1 MKKVAIGI
9 DIGGTN
15 TAIGVVNRE
24 GDVLVSDSI
33 ATPNHGDV
41 GLYIKALAGAI
52 KELIKSVK
60 LLNEKTEVVG
70 IGIGAPNANYY
81 TGTIEHAPNLS
92 FKGVVNFLDMLKLEF
107 TDIKV
112 MAITNDANAAAIG
125 EMIYGGAKGMKNFV
139 VFTLG
144 TGVGSGVVVNGDLV
158 YGHDGFAGECGHMTL
173 VANGRHCGCG
183 GFGHLEAYCSAP
195 GMKRTAFELLAK
207 YQGTDSLLANTSYNE
222 LNSKMIYE
230 AALKGDKIAQE
241 VFALTGQWL
250 GQGLANTVHHLS
262 PEAIFLFGGP
272 LAAGDYI
279 LKPTKESMEAHL
291 LPVFRNKIRILPSQL
306 KLGDA
311 AIVGA
316 SALVYIEIEKM
327 K

>member
-207 YQGTDSLLANTSYNE
+207 YHGTDSLLANTSYNE

-241 VFALTGQWL
+241 VFALTGRWL